1 MAMLFF
7 IATVQGISRS
17 LYFAYCSLI
26 LKTIKLYNSLISPL
40 EYAMPSIPRLTISAV
55 RRWTDDVYFQRG
67 ESYYAGGA
75 IYEQRRQGMMIK
87 SKCFGSQSPF
97 YRQEV
102 LFNSKGIES
111 AQCSCPVGAGGHCK
125 HAVALL
131 LTWVNEPDSFQE
143 VEAFDVV
150 LEKRSKPELIALI
163 KQMLE
168 QEPDLESLLDLPLS
182 AEDGT
187 PMDMKAIR
195 RQAQQA
201 FRGMDYERGGYGYT
215 GEIEHFLQPLLNLA
229 SDYLTRGNAENAA
242 VIYATVIETIFDND
256 EIAME
261 DEEGGLLGLV
271 NDCAESL
278 RDCLSKINV
287 PKKRREI
294 LETLF
299 SAYKWDLKAGGVGA
313 ADSVPEILTGK
324 TTPEERGEIAKW
336 VRDIMPKG
344 KEWSD
349 DYRRKTLGGFLLDL
363 EADTLDDEAYLKTC
377 RQTGRLN
384 DLIERLLKL
393 KRIEDAADAARGA
406 EDYPLLN
413 TLEIFT
419 KHRQAG
425 LAEKLVTER
434 LEKIKDTRLLEW
446 LSERLKERG
455 DWAGSLQ
462 LEERLFWPHPN
473 LEQYKKLYKPARQL
487 DQWNELHT
495 RVIAELEKKK
505 DFNLL
510 VQIHLHNKE
519 VGLAITT
526 LGRMSDQWMSRS
538 LGVEVAKAARAQ
550 YPQESIR
557 LYVEAA
563 ARIMDSRDR
572 GNYSQAAQYLR
583 ETRDTYRQ
591 MNDTQS
597 WDKLIANIRE
607 RYKKLPALQS
617 ELNRLKL

>member
-1 MAMLFF
+1 
-7 IATVQGISRS
+7 
-17 LYFAYCSLI
+17 
-26 LKTIKLYNSLISPL
+26 
-40 EYAMPSIPRLTISAV
+40 MPSIPRLTISTV
-55 RRWTDDVYFQRG
+55 RDWTDETYFQRG
-67 ESYYAGGA
+67 EKYYKQGA
-75 IYEQRRQGMMIK
+75 IYEQRRQGMTIK
-87 SKCFGSQSPF
+87 SKCSGSQAPF

-102 LFNSKGIES
+102 TFNSKGIES
-111 AQCSCPVGAGGHCK
+111 ANCSCPVGGGGHCK

-131 LTWVNEPDSFQE
+131 LTWVNDPDSFQE
-143 VEAFDVV
+143 VEALDAA

-201 FRGMDYERGGYGYT
+201 FRGVDYDWGGHAYT
-215 GEIEHFLQPLLNLA
+215 GEMEHSLQPLLNLA
-229 SDYLTRGNAENAA
+229 SDYFKRGNAENAA
-242 VIYATVIETIFDND
+242 AIYSTIIETIFDND
-256 EIAME
+256 EVAMG
-261 DEEGGLLGLV
+261 DEEGTLLGLA
-271 NDCAESL
+271 NECAEEIGN
-278 RDCLSKINV
+278 CLPKIND
-287 PKKRREI
+287 PKRRRDT
-294 LETLF
+294 LVTLF
-299 SAYKWDLKAGGVGA
+299 DTYKWDVQAGGVGA
-313 ADSVPEILTGK
+313 ADGVPDILVEK
-324 TTPEERGEIAKW
+324 TTPEERVEIAKW
-336 VRDIMPKG
+336 TREIMPTG

-349 DYRRKTLGGFLLDL
+349 NYRREVLGRLLLDL
-363 EADTLDDEAYLKTC
+363 EADTLDDEAYLKIC

-393 KRIEDAADAARGA
+393 KRIEEAADAARSA

-419 KHRQAG
+419 KHRQAD

-446 LSERLKERG
+446 LSEKRKERG

-462 LEERLFWPHPN
+462 LEERLFWQRPN
-473 LEQYKKLYKPARQL
+473 LEQYKKLCKPAK
-487 DQWNELHT
+487 ELNRWDELRT
-495 RVIAELEKKK
+495 RVVAELDKKK
-505 DFNLL
+505 DVDLL
-510 VQIHLHNKE
+510 VQIHLHEKE
-519 VGLAITT
+519 VGLAIAA
-526 LGRMSDQWMSRS
+526 LGRMSEHWMGRS
-538 LGVEVAKAARAQ
+538 LRIDVAKAARTQ

-563 ARIMDSRDR
+563 AHIMDSRDR

-583 ETRDTYRQ
+583 ETRDIFRQ
-591 MNDTQS
+591 MNDS
-597 WDKLIANIRE
+597 PAWDKLIAEIRE

>member
-201 FRGMDYERGGYGYT
+201 FRGMDYERGG
-215 GEIEHFLQPLLNLA
+215 
-229 SDYLTRGNAENAA
+229 
-242 VIYATVIETIFDND
+242 
-256 EIAME
+256 
-261 DEEGGLLGLV
+261 
-271 NDCAESL
+271 
-278 RDCLSKINV
+278 
-287 PKKRREI
+287 
-294 LETLF
+294 
-299 SAYKWDLKAGGVGA
+299 
-313 ADSVPEILTGK
+313 
-324 TTPEERGEIAKW
+324 
-336 VRDIMPKG
+336 
-344 KEWSD
+344 
-349 DYRRKTLGGFLLDL
+349 
-363 EADTLDDEAYLKTC
+363 
-377 RQTGRLN
+377 
-384 DLIERLLKL
+384 
-393 KRIEDAADAARGA
+393 
-406 EDYPLLN
+406 
-413 TLEIFT
+413 
-419 KHRQAG
+419 
-425 LAEKLVTER
+425 
-434 LEKIKDTRLLEW
+434 
-446 LSERLKERG
+446 
-455 DWAGSLQ
+455 
-462 LEERLFWPHPN
+462 
-473 LEQYKKLYKPARQL
+473 
-487 DQWNELHT
+487 
-495 RVIAELEKKK
+495 
-505 DFNLL
+505 
-510 VQIHLHNKE
+510 
-519 VGLAITT
+519 
-526 LGRMSDQWMSRS
+526 
-538 LGVEVAKAARAQ
+538 
-550 YPQESIR
+550 
-557 LYVEAA
+557 
-563 ARIMDSRDR
+563 
-572 GNYSQAAQYLR
+572 
-583 ETRDTYRQ
+583 
-591 MNDTQS
+591 
-597 WDKLIANIRE
+597 
-607 RYKKLPALQS
+607 
-617 ELNRLKL
+617 

>member
-1 MAMLFF
+1 
-7 IATVQGISRS
+7 
-17 LYFAYCSLI
+17 
-26 LKTIKLYNSLISPL
+26 
-40 EYAMPSIPRLTISAV
+40 MPSIPRLTISAV
-55 RRWTDDVYFQRG
+55 RRWTDNVYFQRG
-67 ESYYAGGA
+67 QSYYAGGA
-75 IYEQRRQGMMIK
+75 IYEQRRQGMTIK
-87 SKCFGSQSPF
+87 SKCSGTQAPF

-111 AQCSCPVGAGGHCK
+111 AQCSCPVGTGGHCK

-131 LTWVNEPDSFQE
+131 LTWVNDPDSFQE
-143 VEAFDVV
+143 VEAFDAV
-150 LEKRSKPELIALI
+150 LEKRSKPELIVLV

-201 FRGMDYERGGYGYT
+201 FRGVDYEWGGHGYT
-215 GEIEHFLQPLLNLA
+215 GEIEHSLQPLLNLA
-229 SDYLTRGNAENAA
+229 SDYLARGNAENAA
-242 VIYATVIETIFDND
+242 AIYATVIETIFDND
-256 EIAME
+256 DIAMGDE
-261 DEEGGLLGLV
+261 DGGLLGLA

-278 RDCLSKINV
+278 GDCLSKINV

-294 LETLF
+294 LEVLF

-313 ADSVPEILTGK
+313 ADSVPGILTKK
-324 TTPEERGEIAKW
+324 TTPEERIEIAKW
-336 VRDIMPKG
+336 TREIMPKG

-349 DYRRKTLGGFLLDL
+349 NYRRETLGGFLLDL

-377 RQTGRLN
+377 LQTGRLN

-393 KRIEDAADAARGA
+393 KRIEEAADAARSA

-446 LSERLKERG
+446 LSEKRKERG

-462 LEERLFWPHPN
+462 LEERLFWPRPN
-473 LEQYKKLYKPARQL
+473 LEQYKKLYKPAKQL
-487 DQWNELHT
+487 DRWDELRA
-495 RVIAELEKKK
+495 RVVAELEKKK
-505 DFNLL
+505 NFDLL
-510 VQIHLHNKE
+510 VQIHLHDKE
-519 VGLAITT
+519 VGLAIAV
-526 LGRMSDQWMSRS
+526 LGRMSNQWMSRS
-538 LGVEVAKAARAQ
+538 LGIEVAKAARTQ

-583 ETRDTYRQ
+583 ETRDIYRQ
-591 MNDTQS
+591 INDTQS
-597 WDKLIANIRE
+597 WDKLIADIRE